1 MSRSKKFYLLI
12 ALQIVFL
19 LALVGAKVFTLQ
31 TGEKILLE
39 IVPVDPRDIF
49 RGEYARLS
57 YKISTIK
64 LPEAKELKK
73 GAIVYAVLKK
83 GEKFWEVE
91 RVDKVKPADDEET
104 FDKVIMIGKV
114 SGQPYKL
121 IATRLG
127 NLHNVTKDGWL
138 EANPDAIAQI
148 KTIERPYVEW
158 KQGDTIY
165 VPFVQ
170 NNSGT
175 WDILNFNIYKNLDMV
190 LKNLSYEKR
199 NIVVVSAEAVF
210 MEEIYSVPLEYG
222 IESYYVPEG
231 KAVEIERVRQPAKVS
246 VEVSV
251 DRFGNSA
258 INRIFIDDKPIDF

>member
-1 MSRSKKFYLLI
+1 M
-12 ALQIVFL
+12 
-19 LALVGAKVFTLQ
+19 
-31 TGEKILLE
+31 
-39 IVPVDPRDIF
+39 
-49 RGEYARLS
+49 
-57 YKISTIK
+57 
-64 LPEAKELKK
+64 KK
-73 GAIVYAVLKK
+73 GTIVYAVLKK

-91 RVDKVKPADDEET
+91 RVDKIKPADET

-114 SGQPYKL
+114 HGQPYKL
-121 IATRLG
+121 LATRLG
-127 NLHNVTKDGWL
+127 NLRNVTQDGWL
-138 EANPDAIAQI
+138 EANPDAVAQLKI
-148 KTIERPYVEW
+148 IERPYVEW

-165 VPFVQ
+165 IPFVQ

-210 MEEIYSVPLEYG
+210 MEETYSVPLEYG

-251 DRFGNSA
+251 DRFGNSV
-258 INRIFIDDKPIDF
+258 INRILIDDKPIAF

>member
-1 MSRSKKFYLLI
+1 
-12 ALQIVFL
+12 
-19 LALVGAKVFTLQ
+19 
-31 TGEKILLE
+31 
-39 IVPVDPRDIF
+39 
-49 RGEYARLS
+49 
-57 YKISTIK
+57 
-64 LPEAKELKK
+64 
-73 GAIVYAVLKK
+73 
-83 GEKFWEVE
+83 
-91 RVDKVKPADDEET
+91 
-104 FDKVIMIGKV
+104 MIGKV
-114 SGQPYKL
+114 HGQPYKL
-121 IATRLG
+121 LATRLG
-127 NLHNVTKDGWL
+127 NLRNVTQDGWL
-138 EANPDAIAQI
+138 EANPDAVAQLKI
-148 KTIERPYVEW
+148 IERPYVEW

-165 VPFVQ
+165 IPFVQ

-210 MEEIYSVPLEYG
+210 MEETYSVPLEYG